1 MMFLNKLSG
10 LLNKLLNWIGGV
22 FLVSMILLICADI
35 VLRKFRVPIS
45 GSVELVSFFGAIVAA
60 FALGDTQSKRGH
72 VAVDILCNVFP
83 KQLQRVLNVINN
95 LICLIFFALA
105 TWQIARKAA
114 ILHRTGEVSETL
126 KIIYYPFIY
135 SVAFGCAVLVLVFLT
150 DLLKSLLRVKEPLVK
165 ES

>member
-1 MMFLNKLSG
+1 MIFLNKLSMF
-10 LLNKLLNWIGGV
+10 LNKILVWIGGV
-22 FLVSMILLICADI
+22 FLINMIVLTCADI
-35 VLRKFRVPIS
+35 VLRKFRAPIS

-72 VAVDILCNVFP
+72 VAVDILCNAFP
-83 KQLQRVLNVINN
+83 KQIQRILNVINN
-95 LICLIFFALA
+95 MICLLFFALA
-105 TWQIARKAA
+105 TWQIARKAS
-114 ILHRTGEVSETL
+114 ILQRTGEVSETL

-165 ES
+165 E